1 MNRSDEWKLMQKL
14 FSNYS
19 KDLRPSTPVKIS
31 LDIAFVN
38 LDSVVS
44 EYYPQF
50 NIMLQIQK
58 SNILITTFPLTQN
71 KHLREMSVLYLFK
84 EEIWALKIC
93 GSRMLNHAKSPY
105 FMFP

>member
-1 MNRSDEWKLMQKL
+1 MKKL
-14 FSNYS
+14 FSSYN

-50 NIMLQIQK
+50 NIILQIQK
-58 SNILITTFPLTQN
+58 SNILITPFPLTQN
-71 KHLREMSVLYLFK
+71 KHLREMAVLYFFK

-93 GSRMLNHAKSPY
+93 GSCMLKK
-105 FMFP
+105 F

>member
-1 MNRSDEWKLMQKL
+1 MNRSDEWKLMKKL
-14 FSNYS
+14 FSSYN

-50 NIMLQIQK
+50 NIILQIQK
-58 SNILITTFPLTQN
+58 SNILITPFPLTKN
-71 KHLREMSVLYLFK
+71 KHLREMAVLYFFK

-93 GSRMLNHAKSPY
+93 GSCMLKK
-105 FMFP
+105 F

>member
-1 MNRSDEWKLMQKL
+1 MQKL
-14 FSNYS
+14 FSSYN

-50 NIMLQIQK
+50 NIILQIQNQIFDH
-58 SNILITTFPLTQN
+58 SIPA
-71 KHLREMSVLYLFK
+71 HSE
-84 EEIWALKIC
+84 
-93 GSRMLNHAKSPY
+93 
-105 FMFP
+105 

>member
-1 MNRSDEWKLMQKL
+1 MNSSDEWKLMQKL

-50 NIMLQIQK
+50 NIILQIQK

-71 KHLREMSVLYLFK
+71 KHLREMSVLYLSK